1 MLKIY
6 NTMSQSIEEFKSLHA
21 GEVNMYVCGPTVYN
35 YFHIGNARVFL
46 VFDTIRKYLEYS
58 GYKVKFAQNV
68 TDIDDK
74 IIKKAASEGVLW
86 SAISE
91 KYTTAYLED
100 LAKLNVTPADIN
112 PKATE
117 EIPAMLAL
125 IQNLMDKGIAYVS
138 KNGVYYDVTKFEGYG
153 KLSHQKMD
161 ELVEGARVEV
171 DEEKKNPL
179 DFALWKFSKPGE
191 PSWEAPWGAGRPGW
205 HIECS
210 AMSGKHLGATFDIHG
225 GGADLVFPHHEN
237 ERAQSEAA
245 NGVTFVNYW
254 MHVGYLNIRGEKMSK
269 SKGNF
274 AFIRDILNDYMQD
287 KENTANVIRLFILS
301 AHYRGPLDFS
311 NDNMDSVRNGYRE
324 IYYTAQR
331 LAQVKAKPAASFVG
345 RDFIKEF
352 KEAMDEDFNT
362 SKAIACV
369 YDCAA
374 AAKTE
379 LGKKNIE
386 SFVLLGKTMLE
397 MCAVL
402 KITPVLKT
410 IDAQITEL
418 AKQIDLLRKE
428 KQYEKADILKKQA
441 AETGYM
447 LEFTAA
453 GTFAIK
459 ELK

>member
-6 NTMSQSIEEFKSLHA
+6 NTMSQSIEEFKPLHA

-86 SAISE
+86 SAIAE

-379 LGKKNIE
+379 LG
-386 SFVLLGKTMLE
+386 
-397 MCAVL
+397 
-402 KITPVLKT
+402 
-410 IDAQITEL
+410 
-418 AKQIDLLRKE
+418 
-428 KQYEKADILKKQA
+428 
-441 AETGYM
+441 
-447 LEFTAA
+447 
-453 GTFAIK
+453 
-459 ELK
+459 